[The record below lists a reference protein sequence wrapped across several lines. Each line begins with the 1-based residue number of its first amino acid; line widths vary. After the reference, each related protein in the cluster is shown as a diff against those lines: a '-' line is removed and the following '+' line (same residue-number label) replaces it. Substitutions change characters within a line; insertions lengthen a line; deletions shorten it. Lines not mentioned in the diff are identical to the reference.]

1 MKLKDSSLFKQQCLI
16 NGTWVDAT
24 DKSTLTITNPAD
36 GSVVGTVPKLTSEQ
50 VVQAI
55 EGAQK
60 AFLEWRKLTP
70 LQRGDILRRWKDL
83 IAENVDDIAVLMT
96 TEQGKP
102 LAESKG
108 EIGLGCSYIG
118 WFAEEG
124 RRVYGDVIPSP
135 WPGKQ
140 PFTMKQPIGVT
151 ASVTPWNFPMSMIP
165 RKAAPAL
172 AAGCPMILKPASKTP
187 FTALAMAELALRAGV
202 PAGVMNVV
210 TGSAAL
216 IGDELCKSSLV
227 KKISFTGS
235 TAVGKQLIAACA
247 GTVKKVSMELGGN
260 APMIICADADI
271 DLAVAG
277 TMGSKF
283 RNAGQ
288 TCICVNRV
296 IVHESVH
303 DDYVAKLVEKVRGIK
318 LGNGME
324 QGVTQGPLVD
334 QNAKNA
340 MQPFV
345 DDAVSKGAKVA
356 IGGIEPALGGLHY
369 EPTVLTGVT
378 REMRVF
384 KEEIFGPI
392 CPVMTYKTEEEAVA
406 LANETEY
413 GLASYVFTKDI
424 GSFYRIASA
433 IEYGL
438 VGVNEV
444 ALASGEVPF
453 GGVKE
458 SGLGREGGH
467 QGIED
472 YVETKYILVGNL
484 G

>member
-1 MKLKDSSLFKQQCLI
+1 MQLKDKSLFKQQCLI
-16 NGTWVDAT
+16 NGQWVDAA
-24 DKSTLTITNPAD
+24 DGATLTVTNPAD
-36 GSVVGTVPKLTSEQ
+36 GSVVGTVPKLTKAQ
-50 VVQAI
+50 VVEAI
-55 EGAQK
+55 AGAQK
-60 AFLEWRKLTP
+60 AFPEWRKLTP
-70 LQRGDILRRWKDL
+70 LQRGNILRKWRDL
-83 IAENVDDIAVLMT
+83 ILENIDDIALLMT

-108 EIGLGCSYIG
+108 EIGLGNSYIE

-140 PFTMKQPIGVT
+140 PMTIKQPIGVC
-151 ASVTPWNFPMSMIP
+151 AAITPWNFPMSMIP

-172 AAGCPMILKPASKTP
+172 AAGCPILIKPASKTP
-187 FTALAMAELALRAGV
+187 FTALAMGELALRAGV
-202 PAGVMNVV
+202 PAGVLSVL
-210 TGSAAL
+210 TGQAST
-216 IGDELCKSSLV
+216 IGDELCANALV

-235 TAVGKQLIAACA
+235 TAVGKQLLAACA
-247 GTVKKVSMELGGN
+247 NTVKKISMELGGN
-260 APMIICADADI
+260 APMIICPDADL

-277 TMGSKF
+277 TLGCKF

-296 IVHESVH
+296 IVHESIH
-303 DDYVAKLVEKVRGIK
+303 DAYVAKLVEKVKEFK

-324 QGVTQGPLVD
+324 PGVTQGPLVD
-334 QNAKNA
+334 RNAKDA

-356 IGGIEPALGGLHY
+356 VGGKEPALGGLHY
-369 EPTVLTGVT
+369 EATVLTGVT
-378 REMRVF
+378 TNMRVF
-384 KEEIFGPI
+384 REEIFGPI
-392 CPVMTYKTEEEAVA
+392 CPVMTYKTEAEAVA
-406 LANETEY
+406 LANDTEY
-413 GLASYVFTKDI
+413 GLASYIYTKDI
-424 GSFYRIASA
+424 GSFYRIACA
-433 IEYGL
+433 IDYGL

-458 SGLGREGGH
+458 SGLGKEGGH

-472 YVETKYILVGNL
+472 YLETKYILLGNL